1 MRGSE
6 IVGGDDAEMTE
17 AEALRR
23 ARELFL
29 RTDSHNG
36 CAEVTLLVLQE
47 AFNPDGKADPS
58 PALALNGGVAWQG
71 KVCGA
76 LTGAAVAWGI
86 LAARRMPYGDAKQY
100 ARETIARLMGD
111 FESRFGSVNCRD
123 LTGWDIRTEEQHA
136 AFVEEGAWRETC
148 MRQVEFVVRR
158 MFQEGR

>member
-1 MRGSE
+1 MRGSAV
-6 IVGGDDAEMTE
+6 VGTHGGEMTE

-23 ARELFL
+23 ARKLFL
-29 RTDSHNG
+29 GQDSHNG

-47 AFNPDGKADPS
+47 AFDPDGKADVS

-71 KVCGA
+71 KVCGS
-76 LTGAAVAWGI
+76 LTGAAIASGI
-86 LAARRMPYGDAKQY
+86 LAGRRLPYADAKQY
-100 ARETIARLMGD
+100 ARETVARVMGE

-136 AFVEEGAWRETC
+136 AFVEEGSWRESC
-148 MRQVEFVVRR
+148 MRQIEFVVRK